1 MITNA
6 GKAYERTALEAN
18 HNPFYGVTL
27 YMALGTDATVPALGD
42 TTIVGEQTTAG
53 LGRAAVTVA
62 HTGGTNIWSFT
73 NVFTYTGSTPVNVYK
88 VAIFDAASAGNL
100 IAEFIVPLAAFASN
114 GDNAT
119 FVYQFGL

>member
-1 MITNA
+1 
-6 GKAYERTALEAN
+6 
-18 HNPFYGVTL
+18 
-27 YMALGTDATVPALGD
+27 MALGTDGTAPALGD
-42 TTIVGEQTTAG
+42 TTIIGEQTTAG
-53 LGRAAVTVA
+53 LARAAVAVA

-73 NVFTYTGSTPVNVYK
+73 NVFTYTGSTPVNVVK

-119 FVYQFGL
+119 FVYQFSL